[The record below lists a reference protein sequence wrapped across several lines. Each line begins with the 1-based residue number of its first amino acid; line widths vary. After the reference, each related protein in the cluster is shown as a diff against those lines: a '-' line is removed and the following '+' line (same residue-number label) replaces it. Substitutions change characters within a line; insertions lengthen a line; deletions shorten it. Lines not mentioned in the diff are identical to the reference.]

1 MTAMTD
7 PHQDP
12 LAVPPGEWHM
22 YRRDHRLHGRSPL
35 PGTITTPAIRWSFP
49 LGGSENECFPVP
61 AANGRMD
68 LLFAYG
74 GCVVRTD
81 GTGATLWKSRSYGI
95 NAIGAVADL
104 DGDGMMEIACSTGYE
119 VIVLAAESGAL
130 LMRYDVGFPRSSGTP
145 AGTLLCH
152 QFDKQ
157 SRGMHLIA
165 PMMSAKE
172 VLVFDFRNGNRAGTL
187 AHTLWMDDAFHPTAV
202 AADMD
207 NDGTD
212 ELVISKLSGLYVFNV
227 LTGAMI
233 TSVTWKSN
241 GERHRN
247 YGLHQLIDIDGDGVR
262 EVVIVAERVARH
274 MAVIDNDGKG
284 TLTPLWDR
292 FVEFIYPSDTTELRH
307 CGNSVADVDGDG
319 KPELIVCLF
328 NDRKDERWWL
338 EIIDPLTGAVKMA
351 MPDTYLWGVQDINGD
366 GVPELLVGTEHHRNP
381 APYGTVEVVSVKGLS
396 TTTLWRCEHAR
407 FAGKALRPSGW
418 SSNFRPIQFAH
429 DETWS
434 ELSGNGGT
442 LFLFT
447 QEADRMQSL
456 AAVTWHDRTITIT
469 STPLHSVG
477 EIVMVALADVNGD
490 GIAECVVS
498 ENNGRLLILRPGGQ
512 ILAQWSAG
520 FRLQLEGFSAA
531 RPGPVPVVYRSHQE
545 ARPCIVV
552 PDNTNT
558 FHQIQVAPDGTSVI
572 EQWRHPGRG
581 CMGYDNCFHSA
592 YICDVDDD
600 GSPEVMISNTQ
611 RADHSELL
619 ALDDRGTRKR
629 SWALP
634 AVPPP
639 GMTRIGLYQWIVVD
653 GTEGKTILASSYA
666 SYSMNSE
673 ETVAID
679 LDGRTRWHR
688 REQGEGEWGR
698 GVGPWSAFSVALKPG
713 ADTEVMF
720 LAKDLLCRINAR
732 TGDWIREP
740 WLLWHATNSVMNQP
754 DWEFTKDRQADFGTA
769 RDPFTAYGSAI
780 LADLDGDG
788 REEMLIGGCFGGLGL
803 LRADFSIV
811 WWMQA
816 PFTDMML
823 RLPGIADVNGT
834 GRLCVGLCRANGVFH
849 CLDGVTGASLWEI
862 DLQSTTAD
870 IVSCDIDGDGKE
882 EFIVGTTD
890 GRLLAIG
897 TDAAGH
903 GVIRWSVPIGS
914 ALGSPVIAD
923 VDGDGSS
930 EILVVSGDGSLV
942 CIGSGG

>member
-1 MTAMTD
+1 MNPMTD
-7 PHQDP
+7 PRHDP

-22 YRRDHRLHGRSPL
+22 YRRDHRLHGRAPL
-35 PGTITTPAIRWSFP
+35 AGAITTPTIRWSFP

-61 AANGRMD
+61 AADGRMD
-68 LLFAYG
+68 LLFAFG
-74 GCVVRTD
+74 GCVIRTD
-81 GTGATLWKSRSYGI
+81 GTGTVLWKSRSYGI

-104 DGDGMMEIACSTGYE
+104 DGDGTMEIACSTGYE
-119 VIVLAAESGAL
+119 VIVLAAESGTL
-130 LMRYDVGFPRSSGTP
+130 LMRHDVGFPRSSGTP
-145 AGTLLCH
+145 AGTILCH
-152 QFDKQ
+152 QFDKT

-172 VLVFDFRNGNRAGTL
+172 VLVFDFRNGNRNGTL
-187 AHTLWMDDAFHPTAV
+187 THTLWMDDAFHPTAV

-207 NDGTD
+207 NDGVD

-227 LTGAMI
+227 LTGAMLS
-233 TSVTWKSN
+233 SVTWTSN

-274 MAVIDNDGKG
+274 IAVIDNDGKG
-284 TLTPLWDR
+284 KLTPLWDR

-307 CGNSVADVDGDG
+307 VGNSVADVDGDG

-351 MPDTYLWGVQDINGD
+351 LPDTYLWGVQDVNAD
-366 GVPELLVGTEHHRNP
+366 GTPELLIGKEYHRNP
-381 APYGTVEVVSVKGLS
+381 APYGTVEVVSVRGLS
-396 TTTLWRCEHAR
+396 TTSLWRCENAR

-418 SSNFRPIQFAH
+418 SSNFRPVHFAH

-434 ELSGNGGT
+434 ERSGTGST

-447 QEADRMQSL
+447 RAADRSQSF
-456 AAVTWHDRTITIT
+456 AAVTWDREKV
-469 STPLHSVG
+469 SVRSSPLQTTG

-490 GIAECVVS
+490 GTDESILS
-498 ENNGRLLILRPGGQ
+498 ENNGRILVLRPGTG
-512 ILAQWSAG
+512 ILSQWTAG

-531 RPGPVPVVYRSHQE
+531 RPGPVPVVYRIPGD
-545 ARPCIVV
+545 ATPFIVV

-558 FHQIQVAPDGTSVI
+558 FHQIQVTAGGSAVT
-572 EQWRHPGRG
+572 ELWQRPGRG

-592 YICDVDDD
+592 YIHDVNGD
-600 GSPEVMISNTQ
+600 GVPEIMISNTQ
-611 RADHSELL
+611 RPDCSELL
-619 ALDDRGTRKR
+619 ALDTTGTVKL
-629 SWALP
+629 SWTFPDAPP
-634 AVPPP
+634 A

-653 GTEGKTILASSYA
+653 GDAGKTIVASWYA

-673 ETVAID
+673 QTTAIG
-679 LDGRTRWHR
+679 LGGQQLWHR

-698 GVGPWSAFSVALKPG
+698 GVGPWSAFSVALMPG
-713 ADTEVMF
+713 TDTEVMF
-720 LAKDLLCRINAR
+720 LAKDLLCRVNAR
-732 TGDWIREP
+732 TGEWIREP

-780 LADLDGDG
+780 LADMDNDG
-788 REEMLIGGCFGGLGL
+788 REEMLIGGCFGGFGL
-803 LRADFSIV
+803 LRDDFSIV

-823 RLPGIADVNGT
+823 RLPGIANVHGD

-849 CLDGVTGASLWEI
+849 CLDGATGATLWEI
-862 DLQSTTAD
+862 DLHSTTSD

-897 TDAAGH
+897 TDAAGR
-903 GVIRWSVPIGS
+903 GVIRWSLTIGT
-914 ALGSPVIAD
+914 ALGSPVVAD

-930 EILVVSGDGSLV
+930 EILVVTGDGSLV
-942 CIGSGG
+942 CIGSGD